1 MKLRINVE
9 LKVVSGNKQVLD
21 KSGNKAKGITRN
33 KGNPSNKGNPRNE
46 GKPRNKV
53 KNIP

>member
-21 KSGNKAKGITRN
+21 KSGNKAKDITR
-33 KGNPSNKGNPRNE
+33 NKGNPRNE